1 MILSKFTK
9 EEKKFWQR
17 HYGIEKANKIFSNWF
32 AFKSIGGNE
41 NDDFFY
47 FFTLRVTSIT
57 DLVLN
62 ESLISDHGVVH
73 FCNFTALKHLH
84 LRNHKTITK
93 KSIPYFNNMACL
105 ESLNIT
111 KTKITLT
118 DLSNSLN
125 NQTLKEVFLD
135 SEENESDIDVKAF
148 ILKERMPNCNI
159 YLDCNYT
166 TDSFGNIEKPIF

>member
-1 MILSKFTK
+1 MNLSKFTK

-17 HYGIEKANKIFSNWF
+17 HYAIEKADKIFSNWF
-32 AFKSIGGNE
+32 AFKSIGGKE

-57 DLVLN
+57 NLFLN
-62 ESLISDHGVVH
+62 ESLISDHGIAH

-84 LRNHKTITK
+84 VRNHQTITK
-93 KSIPYFNNMACL
+93 KSIPFFNKMACL

-118 DLSNSLN
+118 DLSELLN
-125 NQTLKEVFLD
+125 NQSLKEVFLD
-135 SEENESDIDVKAF
+135 ANEHEINIDEKAF
-148 ILKERMPNCNI
+148 ILKERMPNCNK
-159 YLDCNYT
+159 YLNCNYT
-166 TDSFGNIEKPIF
+166 TDSFGNPEQPIF